1 MELPTEADT
10 RTELAKWESEEAKA
24 RSVNNTVRVSE
35 CRAKAEQMTR
45 QLARLAA
52 LPAGKAY
59 PLRVTVAQLGGALWV
74 FTAGELYQYFQR
86 TLRER
91 FPNFAV
97 VVATLTN
104 DWQPGYLP
112 SAQSYG
118 YGIYQEIITAVAP
131 GTLEALTETV
141 CREVKRLVE

>member
-1 MELPTEADT
+1 
-10 RTELAKWESEEAKA
+10 
-24 RSVNNTVRVSE
+24 
-35 CRAKAEQMTR
+35 
-45 QLARLAA
+45 
-52 LPAGKAY
+52 
-59 PLRVTVAQLGGALWV
+59 VTVAQLGGALWV